1 MTTRD
6 FCDELMEVCERV
18 AFLAE
23 QAETLGLK
31 GYISIVAFSRSE
43 SSTGRPFV
51 DATVSDDMR
60 SFRHVTSFDEGATFS
75 GVEGMLR

>member
-1 MTTRD
+1 MTRRD

-23 QAETLGLK
+23 QAETMGLK

-43 SSTGRPFV
+43 STTGRPFV

-60 SFRHVTSFDEGATFS
+60 NFRHVTSFDEGETFS
-75 GVEGMLR
+75 GFEGMLR

>member
-1 MTTRD
+1 MTRRD

-23 QAETLGLK
+23 QAETVGLK
-31 GYISIVAFSRSE
+31 GYISIVAFSRAE
-43 SSTGRPFV
+43 STTGMPFV

-60 SFRHVTSFDEGATFS
+60 SFRHVTSFDEGVTFS
-75 GVEGMLR
+75 GYEGMLS